1 MKLGSSGCSK
11 QSSVCR
17 TFSHNMSNDSTV
29 DLASLRYLNESAIKV
44 HALECSRVCR
54 AGKFT
59 RVGQPFVDEVI
70 ADVECVVR
78 EIKSGKA
85 TIHPPVAIES
95 EFVTGALLEKIRVVL
110 NERIAKII
118 QNKIQAQPSLGCTAG
133 RTR

>member
-1 MKLGSSGCSK
+1 
-11 QSSVCR
+11 
-17 TFSHNMSNDSTV
+17 MSNDTTV
-29 DLASLRYLNESAIKV
+29 DLASMRYLNESAIKS

-59 RVGQPFVDEVI
+59 RVGQPFIDEVV
-70 ADVECVVR
+70 ADVENIVR
-78 EIKSGKA
+78 DIKCRGQRESV
-85 TIHPPVAIES
+85 HPPVTTES

-118 QNKIQAQPSLGCTAG
+118 QNKIQSQPSLGCTAG